1 MKSKTFLTLI
11 AVLTLSLSLALLAGC
26 SQPGLTSPRAEQIRV
41 AGMKGPTGIGLVH
54 LMDQSEQGKVQNPY
68 VFSIHGSADEI
79 TPKLINGELDLAA
92 VPANLASVLY
102 NNTKGQVV
110 VLAINTLGV
119 NYLVETGTA
128 ISSLDD
134 VRGKTIYASGKGS
147 SPEFAL
153 RYLLAEN
160 GIDPDQDVT
169 LEWKSEATEVVAL
182 LAQTPGMV
190 AMLPQPY
197 VAVAQGKVPGLSVA
211 VDLNAVW
218 KDLDNGSLMITGVL
232 VGRKAFIDQYESQVN
247 TFLEDYQA
255 STRLANESIPETARL
270 TEKYGIVAA
279 AAAEKAIPQCNIT
292 YLAGSEMKT
301 ALSGYLE
308 VLMAQNAKS
317 IGGQLPDDAFYFL
330 P

>member
-1 MKSKTFLTLI
+1 MKSRTILI
-11 AVLTLSLSLALLAGC
+11 VVVVFALGLSLLAGC
-26 SQPGLTSPRAEQIRV
+26 DLSDQVRSEVDQIRV
-41 AGMKGPTGIGLVH
+41 ACLKGPTGIGLVH
-54 LMDQSEQGKVQNPY
+54 LMDQADQGKAQNPY

-102 NNTKGQVV
+102 NNTKGQVK

-128 ISSLDD
+128 ISSLGD

-182 LAQTPGMV
+182 LAQTPGMI

-197 VAVAQGKVPGLSVA
+197 VAVAQGKVPGLNVA

-232 VGRKAFIDQYESQVN
+232 VGRKDFVEQYKSQVK
-247 TFLEDYQA
+247 TFLEEYEA
-255 STRLANESIPETARL
+255 STRLANESIPETAVL

-292 YLAGSEMKT
+292 YLAGAEMKT

-308 VLMAQNAKS
+308 VLKAQNAKS
-317 IGGQLPDDAFYFL
+317 VGGQLPDDAFYFL

>member
-1 MKSKTFLTLI
+1 MKSRTILI
-11 AVLTLSLSLALLAGC
+11 VVVVFALGLSLLAGC
-26 SQPGLTSPRAEQIRV
+26 DLSDQVRSEVDQIRV
-41 AGMKGPTGIGLVH
+41 ACLKGPTGIGLVH
-54 LMDQSEQGKVQNPY
+54 LMDQADQGKAQNPY

-102 NNTKGQVV
+102 NNTKGQVK

-128 ISSLDD
+128 ISSLGD

-182 LAQTPGMV
+182 LAQTPGMI

-197 VAVAQGKVPGLSVA
+197 VAVAQGKVTGLNVA

-232 VGRKAFIDQYESQVN
+232 VGRKDFVEQYKSQVK
-247 TFLEDYQA
+247 TFLEEYEA
-255 STRLANESIPETARL
+255 STRLANESIPETAVL

-292 YLAGSEMKT
+292 YLAGAEMKT

-308 VLMAQNAKS
+308 VLKAQNAKS
-317 IGGQLPDDAFYFL
+317 VGGQLPDDAFYFL

>member
-1 MKSKTFLTLI
+1 MKSRTILI
-11 AVLTLSLSLALLAGC
+11 VVVVFALGLSLLAGC
-26 SQPGLTSPRAEQIRV
+26 DLSDQARSEVDQIRV
-41 AGMKGPTGIGLVH
+41 ACLKGPTGIGLVH
-54 LMDQSEQGKVQNPY
+54 LMDQADQGKAQNPY

-102 NNTKGQVV
+102 NNTKGQVK

-128 ISSLDD
+128 ISSLGD

-182 LAQTPGMV
+182 LAQTPGMI

-197 VAVAQGKVPGLSVA
+197 VAVAQGKVTGLNVA

-232 VGRKAFIDQYESQVN
+232 VGRKDFVEQYKSQVK
-247 TFLEDYQA
+247 TFLEEYEA
-255 STRLANESIPETARL
+255 STRLANESIPETAVL

-292 YLAGSEMKT
+292 YLAGAEMKT

-308 VLMAQNAKS
+308 VLKAQNAKS
-317 IGGQLPDDAFYFL
+317 VGGQLPDDAFYFL

>member
-1 MKSKTFLTLI
+1 MKSRTILI
-11 AVLTLSLSLALLAGC
+11 VVVVFALGLSLLAGC
-26 SQPGLTSPRAEQIRV
+26 DLSDQARSEVDQIRV
-41 AGMKGPTGIGLVH
+41 ACLKGPTGIGLVH
-54 LMDQSEQGKVQNPY
+54 LLDQADQGKAQNPY

-102 NNTKGQVV
+102 NNTKGQVK

-128 ISSLDD
+128 ISSLGD

-182 LAQTPGMV
+182 LAQTPGMI

-197 VAVAQGKVPGLSVA
+197 VAVAQGKVPGLNVA

-232 VGRKAFIDQYESQVN
+232 VGRKDFVEQYKSQVK
-247 TFLEDYQA
+247 TFLEEYEA
-255 STRLANESIPETARL
+255 STRLANESIPETAVL

-292 YLAGSEMKT
+292 YLAGAEMKT

-308 VLMAQNAKS
+308 VLKAQNAKS
-317 IGGQLPDDAFYFL
+317 VGGQLPDDAFYFL

>member
-1 MKSKTFLTLI
+1 MKSRTILI
-11 AVLTLSLSLALLAGC
+11 VVVVFALGLSLLAGC
-26 SQPGLTSPRAEQIRV
+26 DLSDQARSEVDQIRV
-41 AGMKGPTGIGLVH
+41 ACLKGPTGIGLVH
-54 LMDQSEQGKVQNPY
+54 LMDQADQGKAQNPY

-102 NNTKGQVV
+102 NNTKGQVK

-128 ISSLDD
+128 ISSLED

-182 LAQTPGMV
+182 LAQTPGMI

-197 VAVAQGKVPGLSVA
+197 VAVAQGKVPGLNVA

-232 VGRKAFIDQYESQVN
+232 VGRKDFVEQYKSQVK
-247 TFLEDYQA
+247 TFLEEYEA
-255 STRLANESIPETARL
+255 STRLANESIPETAVL

-292 YLAGSEMKT
+292 YLAGAEMKT

-308 VLMAQNAKS
+308 VLKAQNAKS
-317 IGGQLPDDAFYFL
+317 VGGQLPDDAFYFL

>member
-1 MKSKTFLTLI
+1 MKSTTFLTRI
-11 AVLTLSLSLALLAGC
+11 AILALSLSLILLAGC
-26 SQPGLTSPRAEQIRV
+26 SQSDKAQPLADQVRV
-41 AGMKGPTGIGLVH
+41 ACMKGPTGIGLVH
-54 LMDQSEQGKVQNPY
+54 LMEQTDQGKAQNPY

-102 NNTKGQVV
+102 NNTQGQVV

-128 ISSLDD
+128 ISSLQD

-147 SPEFAL
+147 SPEFGL
-153 RYLLAEN
+153 RYLLHEN

-197 VAVAQGKVPGLSVA
+197 VAVAQGKVPGLNVA
-211 VDLNAVW
+211 VDLNAAW
-218 KDLDNGSLMITGVL
+218 TDLDNGSLMITGVL
-232 VGRKAFIDQYESQVN
+232 VGRKAFVEQYEDQVKL
-247 TFLEDYQA
+247 FLEDYQA
-255 STRLANESIPETARL
+255 STRLANESIPETAQL

-292 YLAGSEMKT
+292 YLAGAEMKT

-317 IGGQLPDDAFYFL
+317 VGGQMPDDAFYFQ

>member
-1 MKSKTFLTLI
+1 MKPKTILARIT
-11 AVLTLSLSLALLAGC
+11 VLTLLLSVILLAGC
-26 SQPGLTSPRAEQIRV
+26 SQPGKAMPQADQIRV
-41 AGMKGPTGIGLVH
+41 ACMKGPTGIGLVH
-54 LMDQSEQGKVQNPY
+54 LMDQNEQGQAQNPY

-92 VPANLASVLY
+92 VPANLASVIY
-102 NNTKGQVV
+102 NNTQGQVE

-119 NYLVETGTA
+119 NYLVETGTTVK
-128 ISSLDD
+128 SLDD
-134 VRGKTIYASGKGS
+134 LRGKTIVASGKGS

-153 RYLLAEN
+153 RYLLQEN

-197 VAVAQGKVPGLSVA
+197 VAVAQGKVPGLNVA
-211 VDLNAVW
+211 IDLNAVW

-232 VGRKAFIDQYESQVN
+232 VGRKAFVDQYEAQVE
-247 TFLEDYQA
+247 TFLEEYQS
-255 STRLANESIPETARL
+255 STRLANESIPKTAQL

-292 YLAGSEMKT
+292 YLAGADMKT

-317 IGGQLPDDAFYFL
+317 IGGQLPDDAFYFQ

>member
-1 MKSKTFLTLI
+1 MKSRTNLVLI
-11 AVLTLSLSLALLAGC
+11 VVFALSLSFLAGC
-26 SQPGLTSPRAEQIRV
+26 GLSGKARQADQIRV
-41 AGMKGPTGIGLVH
+41 AAMKGPTGIGLVH
-54 LMDQSEQGKVQNPY
+54 LMDQADQGQAKKPY

-119 NYLVETGTA
+119 NYLVETGTT
-128 ISSLDD
+128 IKSLGD

-182 LAQTPGMV
+182 LAQTPGMI

-197 VAVAQGKVPGLSVA
+197 VAVAQGKVTGLNVA

-232 VGRKAFIDQYESQVN
+232 VGRKDFVEQYKSQVK
-247 TFLEDYQA
+247 TFLEEYEA
-255 STRLANESIPETARL
+255 STRLANESIPETAVL

-292 YLAGSEMKT
+292 YLAGAEMKT

-308 VLMAQNAKS
+308 VLKAQNAKS
-317 IGGQLPDDAFYFL
+317 VGGQLPDDAFYFL

>member
-1 MKSKTFLTLI
+1 MKSRTILI
-11 AVLTLSLSLALLAGC
+11 VVVVFALGLSLLAGC
-26 SQPGLTSPRAEQIRV
+26 DLSDQARSEVDQIRV
-41 AGMKGPTGIGLVH
+41 ACLKGPTGIGLVH
-54 LMDQSEQGKVQNPY
+54 LMDQADQGKAQNPY

-128 ISSLDD
+128 ISSLGD

-182 LAQTPGMV
+182 LAQTPGMI

-197 VAVAQGKVPGLSVA
+197 VAVAQGKVPGLNVA

-232 VGRKAFIDQYESQVN
+232 VGRKDFVEQYKSQVK
-247 TFLEDYQA
+247 TFLEEYEA
-255 STRLANESIPETARL
+255 STRLANESIPETAVL

-292 YLAGSEMKT
+292 YLAGAEMKT

-308 VLMAQNAKS
+308 VLKAQNAKS
-317 IGGQLPDDAFYFL
+317 VGGQLPDDAFYFL

>member
-1 MKSKTFLTLI
+1 MKPKTLLTRITVLALSVSLI
-11 AVLTLSLSLALLAGC
+11 LLAGC
-26 SQPGLTSPRAEQIRV
+26 NQASSAQPQAEQIRV
-41 AGMKGPTGIGLVH
+41 ACMKGPTGIGLVH
-54 LMDQSEQGKVQNPY
+54 LMDQTDQGKAQNPY

-79 TPKLINGELDLAA
+79 TPQLINGKLDLAA

-102 NNTKGQVV
+102 NNTQGQVE

-119 NYLVETGTA
+119 NYLVETGTT
-128 ISSLDD
+128 ISSLQD

-153 RYLLAEN
+153 RYLLQEN

-169 LEWKSEATEVVAL
+169 LVWKSEATEVVAL
-182 LAQTPGMV
+182 LAQTPGMI

-197 VAVAQGKVPGLSVA
+197 VAVAQGKVPGLNVA

-218 KDLDNGSLMITGVL
+218 KNLNNGSLMITGVL
-232 VGRKAFIDQYESQVN
+232 VGRKAFVDQYQAQVE
-247 TFLEDYQA
+247 TFLAEYQE
-255 STRLANESIPETARL
+255 STRLANELIPETARL

-292 YLAGSEMKT
+292 YIAGAEMKT

-317 IGGQLPDDAFYFL
+317 IGGQLPDDAFYFQS
-330 P
+330 

>member
-1 MKSKTFLTLI
+1 MKSRTILI
-11 AVLTLSLSLALLAGC
+11 VVVVFALGLSLLAGC
-26 SQPGLTSPRAEQIRV
+26 DLSDQARSEVDQIRV
-41 AGMKGPTGIGLVH
+41 ACLKGPTGIGLVH
-54 LMDQSEQGKVQNPY
+54 LMDQADQGKAQNPY

-102 NNTKGQVV
+102 NNTKGQVK

-128 ISSLDD
+128 ISSLGD

-182 LAQTPGMV
+182 LAQTPGMI

-197 VAVAQGKVPGLSVA
+197 VAVAQGKVPGLNVA

-232 VGRKAFIDQYESQVN
+232 VGRKDFVEQYKSQVK
-247 TFLEDYQA
+247 TFLEEYEA
-255 STRLANESIPETARL
+255 STRLANESIPETAVL

-279 AAAEKAIPQCNIT
+279 AAAEKSIPQCNIT
-292 YLAGSEMKT
+292 YLAGAEMKT

-308 VLMAQNAKS
+308 VLKAQNAKS
-317 IGGQLPDDAFYFL
+317 VGGQLPDDAFYFQ

>member
-1 MKSKTFLTLI
+1 MKSRTILI
-11 AVLTLSLSLALLAGC
+11 VVVVFALGLSLLAGC
-26 SQPGLTSPRAEQIRV
+26 DLSDQARSEVDQIRV
-41 AGMKGPTGIGLVH
+41 ACLKGPTGIGLVH
-54 LMDQSEQGKVQNPY
+54 LLDQADQGKAQNPY

-102 NNTKGQVV
+102 NNTKGQVK

-128 ISSLDD
+128 ISSLGD

-182 LAQTPGMV
+182 LAQTPGMI

-197 VAVAQGKVPGLSVA
+197 VAVAQGKVPGLNVA

-232 VGRKAFIDQYESQVN
+232 VGRKDFVEQYKSQVK
-247 TFLEDYQA
+247 TFLEEYEA
-255 STRLANESIPETARL
+255 STRLVNESIP
-270 TEKYGIVAA
+270 
-279 AAAEKAIPQCNIT
+279 
-292 YLAGSEMKT
+292 
-301 ALSGYLE
+301 
-308 VLMAQNAKS
+308 
-317 IGGQLPDDAFYFL
+317 
-330 P
+330 

>member
-1 MKSKTFLTLI
+1 MKSRTILI
-11 AVLTLSLSLALLAGC
+11 VVVVFALGLSLLAGC
-26 SQPGLTSPRAEQIRV
+26 DLSDQARSEVDQIRV
-41 AGMKGPTGIGLVH
+41 ACLKGPTGIGLVH
-54 LMDQSEQGKVQNPY
+54 LMDQADQGKAQNPY

-102 NNTKGQVV
+102 NNTKGQVK

-128 ISSLDD
+128 ISSLGD

-182 LAQTPGMV
+182 LAQTPGMI

-197 VAVAQGKVPGLSVA
+197 VAVAQGKVPGLNVA

-232 VGRKAFIDQYESQVN
+232 VGRKDFVEQYKSQVK
-247 TFLEDYQA
+247 TFLEEYET
-255 STRLANESIPETARL
+255 STRLANESIPETAVL

-292 YLAGSEMKT
+292 YLAGAEMKT

-308 VLMAQNAKS
+308 VLKAQNAKS
-317 IGGQLPDDAFYFL
+317 VGGQLPDDAFYFL

>member
-1 MKSKTFLTLI
+1 MKSRTILI
-11 AVLTLSLSLALLAGC
+11 VVVVFALGLSLLAGC
-26 SQPGLTSPRAEQIRV
+26 DLSDQARSEVDQIRV
-41 AGMKGPTGIGLVH
+41 ACLKGPTGIGLVH
-54 LMDQSEQGKVQNPY
+54 LMDQADQGKAQNPY

-102 NNTKGQVV
+102 NNTKGQVK

-128 ISSLDD
+128 ISSLGD

-182 LAQTPGMV
+182 LAQTPGMI

-197 VAVAQGKVPGLSVA
+197 VAVAQGKVPGLNVA

-232 VGRKAFIDQYESQVN
+232 VGRKDFVEQYESQVK
-247 TFLEDYQA
+247 TFLEEYEA
-255 STRLANESIPETARL
+255 STRLANESIPETAVL

-292 YLAGSEMKT
+292 YLAGAEMKT

-308 VLMAQNAKS
+308 VLKAQNAKS
-317 IGGQLPDDAFYFL
+317 VGGQLPDDAFYFL

>member
-1 MKSKTFLTLI
+1 MKSRTILI
-11 AVLTLSLSLALLAGC
+11 VVVAFALGLSLLAGC
-26 SQPGLTSPRAEQIRV
+26 DLSDQARSEVDQIRV
-41 AGMKGPTGIGLVH
+41 ACLKGPTGIGLVH
-54 LMDQSEQGKVQNPY
+54 LMDQADQGKAQNPY

-102 NNTKGQVV
+102 NNTKGQVK

-128 ISSLDD
+128 ISSLGD

-182 LAQTPGMV
+182 LAQTPGMI

-197 VAVAQGKVPGLSVA
+197 VAVAQGKVPGLNVA

-232 VGRKAFIDQYESQVN
+232 VGRKDFVEQYKSQVK
-247 TFLEDYQA
+247 TFLEEYEA
-255 STRLANESIPETARL
+255 STRLANESIPETAVL

-292 YLAGSEMKT
+292 YLAGAEMKT

-308 VLMAQNAKS
+308 VLKAQNTKS
-317 IGGQLPDDAFYFL
+317 VGGQLPDDAFYFL

>member
-1 MKSKTFLTLI
+1 MKSRTILI
-11 AVLTLSLSLALLAGC
+11 VVVVFALGLSLLAGC
-26 SQPGLTSPRAEQIRV
+26 DLSDQARSEVDQIRV
-41 AGMKGPTGIGLVH
+41 ACLKGPTGIGLVH
-54 LMDQSEQGKVQNPY
+54 LMDQADQGKAQNPY

-102 NNTKGQVV
+102 NNTKGQVK

-128 ISSLDD
+128 ISSLGD

-182 LAQTPGMV
+182 LAQTPGMI

-197 VAVAQGKVPGLSVA
+197 VAVAQGKVPGLNVA

-232 VGRKAFIDQYESQVN
+232 VGRKDFVEQYESQVK
-247 TFLEDYQA
+247 TFLEEYEA
-255 STRLANESIPETARL
+255 STRLANESIPETAVL

-292 YLAGSEMKT
+292 YLAGAEMKT

-308 VLMAQNAKS
+308 VLKAQNAKS
-317 IGGQLPDDAFYFL
+317 VGGQLPDDAFYFQ

>member
-1 MKSKTFLTLI
+1 MKSRTILI
-11 AVLTLSLSLALLAGC
+11 VVVVFALGLSLLAGC
-26 SQPGLTSPRAEQIRV
+26 DLSDQARSEVDQIRV
-41 AGMKGPTGIGLVH
+41 ACLKGPTGIGLVH
-54 LMDQSEQGKVQNPY
+54 LMDQADQGKAQNPY

-119 NYLVETGTA
+119 NYLVETGTT
-128 ISSLDD
+128 IKSLED

-182 LAQTPGMV
+182 LAQTPGMI

-197 VAVAQGKVPGLSVA
+197 VAVAQGKVPGLNVA

-232 VGRKAFIDQYESQVN
+232 VGRKDFVEQYKSQVK
-247 TFLEDYQA
+247 TFLEEYEA
-255 STRLANESIPETARL
+255 STRLANESIPETAVL

-292 YLAGSEMKT
+292 YLAGAEMKT

-308 VLMAQNAKS
+308 VLKAQNAKS
-317 IGGQLPDDAFYFL
+317 VGGQLPDDAFYFQ

>member
-1 MKSKTFLTLI
+1 MKSRTILI
-11 AVLTLSLSLALLAGC
+11 VVVVFALGLSLLAGC
-26 SQPGLTSPRAEQIRV
+26 DLSDQARSEVDQIRV
-41 AGMKGPTGIGLVH
+41 ACLKGPTGIGLVH
-54 LMDQSEQGKVQNPY
+54 LMDQADQGKAQNPY

-102 NNTKGQVV
+102 NNTKGQVK

-128 ISSLDD
+128 ISSLGD

-182 LAQTPGMV
+182 LAQTPGMI

-197 VAVAQGKVPGLSVA
+197 VAVAQGKVPGLNVA

-232 VGRKAFIDQYESQVN
+232 VGRKDFVEQYKSQVK
-247 TFLEDYQA
+247 TFLEEYET
-255 STRLANESIPETARL
+255 STRLANESIPETAVL

-292 YLAGSEMKT
+292 YLAGAEMKT

-308 VLMAQNAKS
+308 VLKAQNAKS
-317 IGGQLPDDAFYFL
+317 VGGQLPDDAFYFQ

>member
-1 MKSKTFLTLI
+1 MKSRTILI
-11 AVLTLSLSLALLAGC
+11 VVVVFALGLSLLAGC
-26 SQPGLTSPRAEQIRV
+26 DLSDQARSEVDQIRV
-41 AGMKGPTGIGLVH
+41 ACLKGPTGIGLVH
-54 LMDQSEQGKVQNPY
+54 LMDQADQGKAQNPY

-102 NNTKGQVV
+102 NNTKGQVK

-128 ISSLDD
+128 ISSLGD

-182 LAQTPGMV
+182 LAQTPGMI

-197 VAVAQGKVPGLSVA
+197 VAVAQGKVPGLNVA

-232 VGRKAFIDQYESQVN
+232 VGRKDFVEQYKSQVK
-247 TFLEDYQA
+247 TFLEEYEA
-255 STRLANESIPETARL
+255 STRLANESIPETAVL

-292 YLAGSEMKT
+292 YLAGAEMKT

-308 VLMAQNAKS
+308 VLKAQNAKS
-317 IGGQLPDDAFYFL
+317 VGGQLPDDAFYFL